1 MRGETKIELACLLAK
16 MRQDDS
22 MILHTANSGGQLPHR
37 VHCIELRDCA
47 TRRVSFE
54 LSVSSIAVGD
64 MLLHDLCEQFKDVA
78 LQN

>member
-47 TRRVSFE
+47 ARRVSFE
-54 LSVSSIAVGD
+54 LSVSSIEVGD
-64 MLLHDLCEQFKDVA
+64 TLLHDLCEQFQDVA
-78 LQN
+78 L